1 MPSAPP
7 HRRRRIAAVTAPV
20 RIADRTRRRAG
31 RGARSRGRRDR
42 RARLLRGP
50 APLGERRAVL
60 AGRVGHRTARA
71 AAGPGARLDG
81 ARKDRRLLVGGFA
94 AAVDTLRQ
102 AVRPAGGWCVV
113 PLSRQVNRHGWRS
126 PQMVAR
132 YASAV
137 AVENG
142 AVARAKPRLATA
154 RPVHAAGRPPQ
165 ANEKGPARRKQIQ
178 SDPADESKP
187 SRPRGTTTQHDETRS
202 PCRHR
207 LPLSDEL
214 ALQVVDRRPHLVSVP
229 SGPVVAGG

>member
-7 HRRRRIAAVTAPV
+7 HRRRRIAVVTAPV

-137 AVENG
+137 AVEDG

-165 ANEKGPARRKQIQ
+165 ANEKGRPAANRSSRTLRM
-178 SDPADESKP
+178 SL
-187 SRPRGTTTQHDETRS
+187 SRPAHAAQRPSTMRPGRHAATVY
-202 PCRHR
+202 PCRTSLR
-207 LPLSDEL
+207 C
-214 ALQVVDRRPHLVSVP
+214 R
-229 SGPVVAGG
+229 